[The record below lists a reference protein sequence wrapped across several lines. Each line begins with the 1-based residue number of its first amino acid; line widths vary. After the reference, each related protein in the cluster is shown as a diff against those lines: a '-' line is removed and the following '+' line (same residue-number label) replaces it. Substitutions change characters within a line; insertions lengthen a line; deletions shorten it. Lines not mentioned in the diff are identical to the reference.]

1 MIGFDA
7 YLRNDAGTEIV
18 PASQIE
24 WRNWVSAS
32 KTRNWCRKDPLLD
45 WLNLFGA
52 EKGYEQDPT
61 PDPRTDFQQFVFRKG
76 REFETA
82 VIEHL
87 ATLGRVFATASGAK
101 AVTSLVAC
109 RETFEAMR
117 RGEASFTRVS
127 CATLRAGRMARRTS

>member
-52 EKGYEQDPT
+52 EKGYEVDPA
-61 PDPRTDFQQFVFRKG
+61 PDPRTDFQEFV
-76 REFETA
+76 
-82 VIEHL
+82 
-87 ATLGRVFATASGAK
+87 
-101 AVTSLVAC
+101 
-109 RETFEAMR
+109 
-117 RGEASFTRVS
+117 SFGGDAISKR
-127 CATLRAGRMARRTS
+127 